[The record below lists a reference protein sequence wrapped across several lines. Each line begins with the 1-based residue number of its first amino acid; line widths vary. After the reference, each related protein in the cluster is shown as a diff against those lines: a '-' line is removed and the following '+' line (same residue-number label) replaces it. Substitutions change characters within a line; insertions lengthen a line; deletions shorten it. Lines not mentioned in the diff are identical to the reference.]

1 MAKDFIQNVFKRAKL
16 KGTLGDCTGKK
27 YGSKSCPVG
36 SKKYNFAKTMRKIN
50 KK

>member
-1 MAKDFIQNVFKRAKL
+1 MFFKEQNEEELLVI
-16 KGTLGDCTGKK
+16 CTGKK